1 MHIHI
6 NAAGGEA
13 KFWMEPV
20 IELAENHGLSARQLN
35 SVKRLVVTNE
45 EKIRK
50 AWREHF
56 ES

>member
-13 KFWMEPV
+13 KFWIEPIV
-20 IELAENHGLSARQLN
+20 ELASNHGLSQRQLN
-35 SVKRLVVTNE
+35 AVERLVETNQ

-56 ES
+56 GS

>member
-13 KFWMEPV
+13 KFWIEPA
-20 IELAENHGLSARQLN
+20 IEMASNHGLNRRQLN
-35 SVKRLVVTNE
+35 AVERLVETNE
-45 EKIRK
+45 ERIRR

-56 ES
+56 GS

>member
-13 KFWMEPV
+13 KFWIEPA
-20 IELAENHGLSARQLN
+20 IELARNEGLTARQLTK
-35 SVKRLVVTNE
+35 VKRLVETNE
-45 EKIRK
+45 EKIRL

>member
-13 KFWMEPV
+13 KFWIEPV
-20 IELAENHGLSARQLN
+20 IEMASNHGLNQRQLN
-35 SVKRLVVTNE
+35 TIERLVETNE
-45 EKIRK
+45 ERIRK